1 MDDTSNIADASGAS
15 DPIARTERH
24 LRLLRELAELGMRM
38 ARAVTEQVVAQS
50 AGASAGAGAETD
62 AGSGAGAADNRLAG
76 DPGMVFSR
84 IARAVRLT
92 LVLEAKLA
100 EELADKER
108 AARAEAVRRKRA
120 IAEAPYRER
129 EEHLRRAVARAI
141 RRDLHEQDEETLFDT
156 LTEEIDDW
164 SQTPGFLDRPIGELA
179 ALICKDL
186 GLTASPALWEHEA
199 WAIEEAAARSAAPDP
214 LTLALPEAQPP
225 NPPGSAHHPPDGW
238 SHNQPNALPPS
249 PSMGEG

>member
-1 MDDTSNIADASGAS
+1 MENTPGIADASGAG
-15 DPIARTERH
+15 DPAARMERH
-24 LRLLRELAELGMRM
+24 LRLLQELAELGMRM
-38 ARAVTEQVVAQS
+38 ARAVTEQVVAQ
-50 AGASAGAGAETD
+50 GADEGSD
-62 AGSGAGAADNRLAG
+62 AGPGDSRLAG

-108 AARAEAVRRKRA
+108 IDRSEAVRRARA
-120 IAEAPYRER
+120 IAQAPYRER

-141 RRDLHEQDEETLFDT
+141 RRDLHDQDEETLFDT
-156 LTEEIDDW
+156 LNEEIDDW
-164 SQTPGFLDRPIGELA
+164 SRTPGFLDRPIGELA

-199 WAIEEAAARSAAPDP
+199 WALEEAAARNAAPDP
-214 LTLALPEAQPP
+214 HASALPETQPP
-225 NPPGSAHHPPDGW
+225 DPPGSAHHPPDGGRQ
-238 SHNQPNALPPS
+238 NQPNAPPPS